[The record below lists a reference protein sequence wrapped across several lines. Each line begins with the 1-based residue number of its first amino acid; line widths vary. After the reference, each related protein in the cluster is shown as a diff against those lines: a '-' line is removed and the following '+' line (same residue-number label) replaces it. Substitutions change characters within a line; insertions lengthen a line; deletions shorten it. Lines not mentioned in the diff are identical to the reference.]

1 MKQIFFGSL
10 IIELEVG
17 AQCADL
23 WRQEWVNEIENDE
36 SVEKT
41 QISGQLFF
49 LFEDVSLAN
58 GPITASYPCLDEAD
72 ILLLPEGYHLS

>member
-1 MKQIFFGSL
+1 MN
-10 IIELEVG
+10 EV
-17 AQCADL
+17 
-23 WRQEWVNEIENDE
+23 ENDE
-36 SVEKT
+36 SVGKT